1 MRHTQNHPGFQL
13 SNKLSFKEHTNKKV
27 SRATNDMGILIKI
40 VTYSTM
46 LELINYS

>member
-13 SNKLSFKEHTNKKV
+13 SNKLSLKEHTNKKV
-27 SRATNDMGILIKI
+27 STATSDMGILIKI
-40 VTYSTM
+40 ATYSTM